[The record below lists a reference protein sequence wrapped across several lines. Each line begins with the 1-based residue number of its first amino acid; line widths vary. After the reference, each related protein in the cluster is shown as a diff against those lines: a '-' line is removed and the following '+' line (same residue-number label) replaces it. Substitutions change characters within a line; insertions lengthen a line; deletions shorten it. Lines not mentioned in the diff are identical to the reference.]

1 MGLLLKKKGEPGL
14 VRSAALGCIPVKNAA
29 VVEMRLETGEAVLT
43 YPVQL
48 RPWAAR
54 LFRRFAGRGVAG
66 LTRRLQLDTLG
77 TQVWDL
83 MDRGQPVDQ
92 LIDAF
97 ARRHQVLPREAE
109 VSVTR
114 FLYDLGRRGII
125 GLR

>member
-1 MGLLLKKKGEPGL
+1 MGLFRKKSVGSGL
-14 VRSAALGCIPVKNAA
+14 MRSDALGCTPLKNES
-29 VVEMRLETGEAVLT
+29 VVEMRLDTGEMVLT

-48 RPWAAR
+48 RPWIGR
-54 LFRRFAGRGVAG
+54 LFGRFSDNGTAGFA
-66 LTRRLQLDTLG
+66 RRLQLDTLG

-83 MDRGQPVDQ
+83 MDRRQSVDQ

-97 ARRHQVLPREAE
+97 ARMHQLQRREAE

-125 GLR
+125 GIG